1 MMRKPQV
8 QAALRRAMKER
19 AMKLDARGE
28 DVVRELMRIAY
39 ADPRDYM
46 TWTATG
52 LTLRDSSELTDDE
65 ARAIKG
71 VTKRGS
77 VTAVDLHDK
86 ITALHLLGK
95 HLGVFPVQR
104 VMVSPQGV
112 EIGEGNEA
120 IRIYLPDNGRQ
131 VALPEASSP
140 GITRVLDA
148 PTNGHHPVDVPA
160 DEDGA
165 TDDAD
170 LRP

>member
-1 MMRKPQV
+1 MKAR
-8 QAALRRAMKER
+8 AL
-19 AMKLDARGE
+19 KLEAKGE

-77 VTAVDLHDK
+77 VTSVDLHDK
-86 ITALHLLGK
+86 IIALNLLGK
-95 HLGVFPVQR
+95 HLGVFPSNR
-104 VMVSPQGV
+104 VSISQQGV
-112 EIGEGNEA
+112 EIEGNET

-131 VALPEASSP
+131 AALPEASSP

-148 PTNGHHPVDVPA
+148 PTNGHHPVEVQA
-160 DEDGA
+160 GEDGPLNGM
-165 TDDAD
+165 DP
-170 LRP
+170 RP